1 MICIRSLNPGKLSNY
16 GVRHHEETETR
27 LASLADAARNF
38 LEA

>member
-1 MICIRSLNPGKLSNY
+1 MICVGSLNPGKLSNY